1 MDTNKNTFN
10 FTILYIVVYIAL
22 AVLVLIYIW
31 FPKGINFGISNS
43 KFTYEDVDEKQKA
56 IDMYKVKVTLLLKEN
71 DLEQLYQKLDD
82 EYKSKYHINEDNFQ
96 FFLEESSLI
105 SKKDVSLGEC
115 SVNIQNGDIYVYRF
129 SYLCN
134 NKSKYVNVIE
144 TKPDEYTLS
153 FE

>member
-1 MDTNKNTFN
+1 MDANKKTFN
-10 FTILYIVVYIAL
+10 FTLLFIIAYAVL
-22 AVLVLIYIW
+22 AVLVIIYIW
-31 FPKGINFGISNS
+31 WPKGNSLFVSNS
-43 KFTYEDVDEKQKA
+43 KFTYEDVDEKQEA

-82 EYKSKYHINEDNFQ
+82 EYKSKYHITESNYQ

-105 SKKDVSLGEC
+105 SKNDVSLGEC
-115 SVNIQNGDIYVYRF
+115 SVNIKNGDTYVYRF

-134 NKSKYVNVIE
+134 KKSKYVNVIE